1 MADDISEDIC
11 DDWEDMVENGVLEKK
26 LERLKVKTNS
36 ANSNNANPP
45 SSGGGEVAVM
55 PRVLLEDSV
64 RTQYTP
70 AVKILKR
77 PPDASR
83 SGWQCE
89 RHGSREVAHPATRQ
103 ELTAAGSRVRRGE
116 AADTGLGSQRR
127 RRPEGQVIRCK
138 CLKPRG
144 DRPTAS
150 PYSATSWPRSGI
162 QWLPAATEVAPALDA
177 AALDST
183 PRVTLAPHPPIT
195 DSPTSCVLHT
205 S

>member
-36 ANSNNANPP
+36 ANSGGGA
-45 SSGGGEVAVM
+45 GGEVTVM

-83 SGWQCE
+83 SG
-89 RHGSREVAHPATRQ
+89 GSVNGTGPEKSPIRQPVKSLQQREAEYA
-103 ELTAAGSRVRRGE
+103 E
-116 AADTGLGSQRR
+116 ARLRILGSARS
-127 RRPEGQVIRCK
+127 EDDGQKDKSSGVSVLNHVVTDQQQVPIRQ
-138 CLKPRG
+138 PRG
-144 DRPTAS
+144 PDQGS
-150 PYSATSWPRSGI
+150 NGFQQPR
-162 QWLPAATEVAPALDA
+162 
-177 AALDST
+177 
-183 PRVTLAPHPPIT
+183 R
-195 DSPTSCVLHT
+195 
-205 S
+205 

>member
-45 SSGGGEVAVM
+45 SSGGGAGGVGEVAVM

-83 SGWQCE
+83 SG
-89 RHGSREVAHPATRQ
+89 GSVNGTGSEKSPIRQPVKSLQQREAEYA
-103 ELTAAGSRVRRGE
+103 E
-116 AADTGLGSQRR
+116 ARLRILGSARS
-127 RRPEGQVIRCK
+127 EDDGQKDKSSGVSVLNHMVTDPQQVPIRQ
-138 CLKPRG
+138 PRG
-144 DRPTAS
+144 PDQGS
-150 PYSATSWPRSGI
+150 NGFQQPR
-162 QWLPAATEVAPALDA
+162 
-177 AALDST
+177 
-183 PRVTLAPHPPIT
+183 R
-195 DSPTSCVLHT
+195 
-205 S
+205 

>member
-1 MADDISEDIC
+1 MS
-11 DDWEDMVENGVLEKK
+11 NQVLEKK

-83 SGWQCE
+83 SG
-89 RHGSREVAHPATRQ
+89 GSVNGTGPEKSPIRQPVKSLQQREAEYA
-103 ELTAAGSRVRRGE
+103 E
-116 AADTGLGSQRR
+116 ARLRILGSARS
-127 RRPEGQVIRCK
+127 EDDGQKDKSSGVSVLNHVVTDQQQVPIRQ
-138 CLKPRG
+138 PRG
-144 DRPTAS
+144 PDQGS
-150 PYSATSWPRSGI
+150 NGFQQPR
-162 QWLPAATEVAPALDA
+162 
-177 AALDST
+177 
-183 PRVTLAPHPPIT
+183 R
-195 DSPTSCVLHT
+195 
-205 S
+205 